1 MSLTTYKR
9 TIFGALLLIIVI
21 YEFIQF
27 YYNKE
32 RAQEGIPPGA
42 TNSLYTAAIPP
53 QSRESQS
60 TFETSVSVVEM
71 SGYLKSHSTN
81 DLRSYI
87 NKLSPSEIESV
98 INQMGVSN
106 LTSDVSQKQFLKCA
120 AAVRMLR
127 SLSSSLPVHM
137 PKSHQNCK
145 NMSFQSSGPTVA
157 LGSFPGSG
165 NSWVRQLLESATG
178 IYTGALYCDGSYLAV
193 GMMGEGV
200 TTNNVL
206 AVKTHDW
213 PTGTKAKINPDKGIY
228 VVRSPFGAI
237 LSEHNRYLARKAK
250 SSGDRHTAEVKQD
263 YRGYG
268 K

>member
-1 MSLTTYKR
+1 MFR
-9 TIFGALLLIIVI
+9 
-21 YEFIQF
+21 
-27 YYNKE
+27 
-32 RAQEGIPPGA
+32 
-42 TNSLYTAAIPP
+42 LYI
-53 QSRESQS
+53 
-60 TFETSVSVVEM
+60 
-71 SGYLKSHSTN
+71 
-81 DLRSYI
+81 D
-87 NKLSPSEIESV
+87 KLSPLPIEDI
-98 INQMGVSN
+98 INQIGVGN
-106 LTSDVSQKQFLKCA
+106 LTSDVTQKQFLKCA
-120 AAVRMLR
+120 GAIRMLR
-127 SLSSSLPVHM
+127 TLPLHI

-145 NMSFQSSGPTVA
+145 NMSFKSSGPTVA

-250 SSGDRHTAEVKQD
+250 SSGDRHTTEVKQD
-263 YRGYG
+263 YRSYG
-268 K
+268 M